1 MNIWNCDN
9 WEKVYK
15 GNNIRNGLRLR
26 FDVNVD
32 EEVKLALKD
41 FAKHLRK
48 ADVIT
53 SLGVILL
60 CALFYAYFW

>member
-48 ADVIT
+48 E
-53 SLGVILL
+53 
-60 CALFYAYFW
+60 

>member
-9 WEKVYK
+9 WKKVYK

-32 EEVKLALKD
+32 KEVKLALKD

-48 ADVIT
+48 EYSFQYRVN
-53 SLGVILL
+53 V
-60 CALFYAYFW
+60 

>member
-26 FDVNVD
+26 FDVNAD

-41 FAKHLRK
+41 FAKHLFHGAEGQVQRK
-48 ADVIT
+48 AL
-53 SLGVILL
+53 SRLS
-60 CALFYAYFW
+60 